1 MSEEENEKA
10 KVEKGMADFHRRT
23 LDRLPVISP
32 ANPFEVKVDIQSVP
46 SVPFKN
52 DNFVPIVEYDTK
64 SVGGPPPVGIT
75 SVTPNVVS
83 SAGGTTVTISGS
95 NFVNGATVKIGG
107 IPATSVVY
115 VNPSTLTCVTPAD
128 GLGWLTVEVTN
139 PTGQPASLANAINY
153 VNWPDNVLLEGPIV
167 QRSDLY
173 SGYPYPYKITIR
185 LGSVPFTP
193 PTGTIVYVGLVV
205 RSPFGYY
212 SQLGYQNFGTIDIVA
227 PGGSYLAFD
236 NSSGPSKNI
245 TIQVNSSPV
254 HTNGYV
260 DVGAYLAHG
269 SETGVLPLAPIY
281 GDPSHQ
287 PTAFRIIMD
296 VNGPYPPSVPTNDH
310 FSWEDLGK
318 VSGGAVGTWGWVSG
332 DNKNLRIRRIKS
344 DGTLNATFNGTA
356 ALTWSRIGS
365 TVGQLSIDIV
375 ASVTFVSGIANLTV
389 RADYTYH
396 DSANSQGFGYFSL
409 HATDGP
415 VVGSTG
421 TCACLNHL

>member
-1 MSEEENEKA
+1 MSEEEDRVN
-10 KVEKGMADFHRRT
+10 KGMIEFRNRA
-23 LDRLPVISP
+23 LSQLPVIPS
-32 ANPFEVKVDIQSVP
+32 ATPFEVRVDTQTVP
-46 SVPFKN
+46 SVPFQN
-52 DNFVPIVEYDTK
+52 DNFVPIVEDDTK
-64 SVGGPPPVGIT
+64 GVGGPPPIGIT
-75 SVTPNVVS
+75 SVAPNVVS

-107 IPATSVVY
+107 ISATSVTF
-115 VNPSTLTCVTPAD
+115 VNSSTLTCVTPAD

-139 PTGQPASLANAINY
+139 PSGQSSSLANAINY
-153 VNWPDNVLLEGPIV
+153 VNFPDNVLLEGFIV

-173 SGYPYPYKITIR
+173 SGYAYPYKITIR
-185 LGSVPFTP
+185 LGTVPFTP
-193 PTGTIVYVGLVV
+193 PTGTTVYVGLVT
-205 RSPFGYY
+205 RSPYGYY
-212 SQLGYQNFGTIDIVA
+212 SQLGYQNFGSIDIVA

-236 NSSGPSKNI
+236 STTGPSKNI
-245 TIQVNSSPV
+245 TIQVDSNPV

-269 SETGVLPLAPIY
+269 SETGILPLVPLY
-281 GDPSHQ
+281 GDPSRQ

-296 VNGPYPPSVPTNDH
+296 VNGPYPPSVPGNDH

-332 DNKNLRIRRIKS
+332 DTKNLRIRRIKS

-365 TVGQLSIDIV
+365 TVGQLTITMT
-375 ASVTFVSGIANLTV
+375 ASVTFASGVANLTL
-389 RADYTYH
+389 RADYTY
-396 DSANSQGFGYFSL
+396 SAAGNPQGFGYFSL